1 MIDVF
6 KQYISQKIVILI
18 GYFNFINL
26 SIDFKFYLNNHLY
39 LFRII
44 GLHSQNKSFE
54 PFIEDQKCPIDT
66 ILNFYPMWLS
76 LTAHSDPS
84 PLNVFADSSI
94 SRWFGEMREARPSS
108 VPWEI
113 LTHTSS
119 PASTRRQSVRNW
131 RRNRGGSVMCSL
143 SCVF

>member
-44 GLHSQNKSFE
+44 GLHS
-54 PFIEDQKCPIDT
+54 
-66 ILNFYPMWLS
+66 
-76 LTAHSDPS
+76 
-84 PLNVFADSSI
+84 
-94 SRWFGEMREARPSS
+94 
-108 VPWEI
+108 
-113 LTHTSS
+113 
-119 PASTRRQSVRNW
+119 
-131 RRNRGGSVMCSL
+131 
-143 SCVF
+143 